1 MRKEEAEEEEE
12 KEEDE
17 DEDKK
22 EGFLRHQTPLSGVR
36 KPRPTQTGLASQ
48 SCACRTFRTAPGSRQ
63 AREYMYNH
71 NRSNL
76 IKGRM
81 PKTCRSR

>member
-1 MRKEEAEEEEE
+1 MRKSMRKEEAEEEEE

-17 DEDKK
+17 DEDEK

-63 AREYMYNH
+63 AREWQGW
-71 NRSNL
+71 L
-76 IKGRM
+76 
-81 PKTCRSR
+81 